1 MQITFDTTNP
11 SDLNLLA
18 MLFNAQP
25 GLFAQPEVANTGTTA
40 TGFNPLSPEGSGVSG
55 EAETSTASP
64 APVKKTRAKKEAPT
78 EASVPVEQSA
88 GEPTAAVAEAS
99 TPITLDEVRAALQA
113 FTASKGVPA
122 GIEVLKKFSA
132 GRISELDESN
142 YGAFIQE
149 CAL

>member
-64 APVKKTRAKKEAPT
+64 APVKKTRAKKEA
-78 EASVPVEQSA
+78 APVV
-88 GEPTAAVAEAS
+88 EPTPEVAEPEVVAEIANDNS
-99 TPITLDEVRAALQA
+99 YSLDDVRASLQA
-113 FTASKGVPA
+113 FTAAKGVPA
-122 GIEVLKKFSA
+122 GIEVLKKFNA

-142 YGAFIQE
+142 YAAFVQE